1 MSPHTGFDGFFHNK
15 ILLITLSVWAIA
27 QIVKLV
33 LYSIKERRFNFKW
46 LIGTGGMPSSHA
58 AGASALATT
67 CGMQEGFQSVVFAL
81 ATVFAIV
88 TMFDAQGV
96 RRSAGQQA
104 AILNR
109 IIDDIYW
116 KGKLEANQLREL
128 IGHTP
133 LQVITG
139 AILGI
144 SLAILFYKN
153 WEFQQF

>member
-1 MSPHTGFDGFFHNK
+1 MFTRNEFSSLLHNK
-15 ILLITLSVWAIA
+15 ILLITLTVWAIA
-27 QIVKLV
+27 QVVKLI
-33 LYSIKERRFNFKW
+33 LASIKERRFNFKW

-58 AGASALATT
+58 AGACALATT
-67 CGMQEGFQSVVFAL
+67 CGLQEGFQSVIFAL

-104 AILNR
+104 VILNR

-116 KGKLEANQLREL
+116 KGKLETDQLREL

-133 LQVITG
+133 LQVIIG
-139 AILGI
+139 ALLGI
-144 SLAILFYKN
+144 TLAVFFYKH
-153 WEFQQF
+153 W